1 MSLGRERGV
10 ARVELTVLGGNEVA
24 RTLYR
29 SPGYE
34 ESAVSMGKD
43 LE

>member
-1 MSLGRERGV
+1 MSLGRERGG
-10 ARVELTVLGGNEVA
+10 ARVELTVFGGNEVA

-29 SPGYE
+29 SLGYE
-34 ESAVSMGKD
+34 ESAVWMGKD